1 MKVSGTVGAVCALVL
16 LAAVGCGVFLFK
28 NAQETRRQELA
39 LQTQNAKLKAKEA
52 ARQEAEANEKAKAA
66 EAKTA
71 ESKRRQAE
79 AEKEK
84 AAKALQ
90 TKQEETK
97 AAKARKEAA
106 DAEAAKAVK
115 ARAAAE
121 AETERAAAAAE
132 RAEAEKAAADAKA
145 KAEGLA
151 LQKAAEERRRAEAE
165 LARTVAAKA
174 VADAALAKSE
184 NDRKAAEAN
193 AAAEHDRKLRMY
205 RRAESSRAEMLELQ
219 KAERLLALEEAG
231 VALPKAEPQE
241 EAQDAAGPSEDA
253 AAAGPTQ
260 AVVSVKWP
268 DEDGAK
274 DGASAALEKR
284 NLAIEAKTMQAR
296 RRAAREHVD
305 RFMRLVESS
314 VRDGRTAD
322 AAYYRKTLASIVPN
336 YPLVFT
342 ELIED
347 ARKAKRQDLAERY
360 CADLMAIA
368 PDWARVGVM
377 TDLIDRDEAYYSGM
391 LAGRVTKDEFV
402 KAFRKRYDRARRNKG
417 DRDEREEEMES
428 ICRKLAEYVP
438 DFERSPEW
446 K

>member
-16 LAAVGCGVFLFK
+16 LGAVGCGVFLFK

-39 LQTQNAKLKAKEA
+39 LQTQNAKLKAREV
-52 ARQEAEANEKAKAA
+52 ARLEAEANEKAKSA
-66 EAKTA
+66 EAKSA

-90 TKQEETK
+90 TKQEEAK

-121 AETERAAAAAE
+121 AETERAAAAVE

-231 VALPKAEPQE
+231 VALPKTEQEETEEEPQG
-241 EAQDAAGPSEDA
+241 ADS
-253 AAAGPTQ
+253 AGPTQ
-260 AVVSVKWP
+260 TVVSVTWP
-268 DEDGAK
+268 EAAGSG
-274 DGASAALEKR
+274 DGASVALEKR
-284 NLAIEAKTMQAR
+284 GLASDAKVARAR

-305 RFMRLVESS
+305 RFMRLVESA
-314 VRDGRTAD
+314 VRDGRTTD

-336 YPLVFT
+336 YPFVFT

-360 CADLMAIA
+360 CADLMALT

-417 DRDEREEEMES
+417 DLDEREEEMES

>member
-1 MKVSGTVGAVCALVL
+1 MKVSGTVGAACALVL
-16 LAAVGCGVFLFK
+16 LGAVGCGVFLFK

-79 AEKEK
+79 AEKER

-121 AETERAAAAAE
+121 AEAERAAAAAE

-231 VALPKAEPQE
+231 VALPKAEAQE
-241 EAQDAAGPSEDA
+241 EGRDASDEA

-260 AVVSVKWP
+260 AVVSVTWP
-268 DEDGAK
+268 ETAGAGDGA
-274 DGASAALEKR
+274 GAALEKR
-284 NLAIEAKTMQAR
+284 DLAIEAKAMQTR

-305 RFMRLVESS
+305 RFMRLVESA
-314 VRDGRTAD
+314 VRDGRTTD

-417 DRDEREEEMES
+417 DLDEREEEMES

>member
-16 LAAVGCGVFLFK
+16 LGVVGCGVFLFK

-39 LQTQNAKLKAKEA
+39 LQTQNARLKAKEA

-66 EAKTA
+66 EAKAA
-71 ESKRRQAE
+71 ESRRRQAE

-106 DAEAAKAVK
+106 DAESARAVK

-121 AETERAAAAAE
+121 AETERDAAAAD

-165 LARTVAAKA
+165 LARAAAAKA
-174 VADAALAKSE
+174 IADAALAKSE

-231 VALPKAEPQE
+231 VALPKAEARE
-241 EAQDAAGPSEDA
+241 ETQDASEEA

-260 AVVSVKWP
+260 TVVSVKWP
-268 DEDGAK
+268 DDDGGR
-274 DGASAALEKR
+274 DGVDAALEKR
-284 NLAIEAKTMQAR
+284 DLAIETRTMQTR

-305 RFMRLVESS
+305 RFMRLVESA
-314 VRDGRTAD
+314 VRDGRTTD

-360 CADLMAIA
+360 CTDLMALT

-377 TDLIDRDEAYYSGM
+377 TGLIDRDEAYYSGM

-417 DRDEREEEMES
+417 DQDEREEEMES